1 MKYTELNKEQ
11 LVNVAG
17 GFNWGGTALCSV
29 ALTGAEYVVGGVA
42 GGLIAAHYSP
52 LLCAGAFAW

>member
-29 ALTGAEYVVGGVA
+29 AWTGVGYGFVGLPGA
-42 GGLIAAHYSP
+42 LIAAHYAP
-52 LLCAGAFAW
+52 LFCAGAYAW

>member
-29 ALTGAEYVVGGVA
+29 ALTGVGYGFGGVA
-42 GGLIAAHYSP
+42 GGLIAAHYGP
-52 LLCAGAFAW
+52 LLCAGAYAW